1 MADLMPMIHDERRSL
16 SDFLGT
22 LTPDQWSAPTYCTQW
37 NVQQL
42 VGHLVAAANIT
53 APHFFGG
60 LVKSGFS
67 FDKFVDGDLR
77 PFAAGAPTD
86 VKQRFDGILTSTRTP
101 PGPKYVALGEVMVH
115 GEDIRRALGAKGEHA
130 ADHLTTLAE
139 LYKKTGA
146 PLRAKKRLAGLKLR
160 ATDVDWS
167 TGEGPEVAGPAMSL
181 ILAMVGRS
189 KALDDCT
196 GDGVDALRSRA

>member
-1 MADLMPMIHDERRSL
+1 MADVMPMIHAERRSL

-22 LTPDQWSAPTYCTQW
+22 LTPDQWTTPTWCDQW

-53 APHFFGG
+53 APHFFAGIATH
-60 LVKSGFS
+60 GFS
-67 FDKFVDGDLR
+67 FDKFVDSDLR
-77 PFAAGAPTD
+77 SFAAGTPGD
-86 VKQRFDGILTSTRTP
+86 VKQRFDGIITSTRTP

-115 GEDIRRALGAKGEHA
+115 GEDIRRALGVKGEHPP
-130 ADHLTTLAE
+130 DHLTTLADM
-139 LYKKTGA
+139 YKKTGA
-146 PLRAKKRLAGLKLR
+146 PLRAKKRLVGLELR

-167 TGEGPEVAGPAMSL
+167 TGDGPEVAGPAMSL
-181 ILAMVGRS
+181 ILAMVGRA

-196 GDGVDALRSRA
+196 GDGVELLRSRA